1 MSLPIVKLG
10 SSDITR
16 LIVGGNP
23 FSGFSHQ
30 TPAKSKEMV
39 DYYTMERVLA
49 VLDDC
54 QEAGINAFLGR
65 ADNFITRVL
74 NEHWN
79 GGGSLQWIA
88 QTASERA
95 DVPANIRMI
104 AALRPMQCVRA
115 IAIYHHG
122 SRTDQLF
129 RQGRMDEV
137 LEYVKLMQD
146 LGFPAGVGTH
156 NPQVIEWIEEAQ
168 WELDFYLFSFYDL
181 PSRGGE
187 VYVPEDRERACRTI
201 QAVDKPV
208 LAIKVLAAGRNDP
221 QEAIPYALSHIKP
234 QDAIVVGFYPEHQ
247 PRQVFETAALVEQAL
262 QCGLSAAS

>member
-1 MSLPIVKLG
+1 MSLPTVKLG
-10 SSDITR
+10 SSDVTR

-49 VLDDC
+49 VLQDC
-54 QEAGINAFLGR
+54 QQAGINTFLGR
-65 ADNFITRVL
+65 ADHFITRVL

-79 GGGSLQWIA
+79 GGGDLQWIA
-88 QTASERA
+88 QTASERG

-104 AALRPMQCVRA
+104 ATLHPV
-115 IAIYHHG
+115 AIYHHG

-137 LEYVKLMQD
+137 LEYIKLMQD

-156 NPQVIEWIEEAQ
+156 NPAVIEWIEEAG
-168 WELDFYLFSFYDL
+168 WALDFYLFSFYDL

-187 VYVPEDRERACRTI
+187 VCVPEDREAACRTI
-201 QAVDKPV
+201 QAVDKQV

-221 QEAIPYALSHIKP
+221 KEAIPYALNHIKP

-247 PRQVFETAALVEQAL
+247 PRQVFETVALVEETL
-262 QCGLSAAS
+262 AA